1 MITLWIHLK
10 KDRMKVS
17 IIGHGFVGKALEN
30 ALNNSVET
38 LIIDPIYKNKISDIT
53 LFEPDYIFI
62 CVPTPMADGGNQDLS
77 ILDEVIHEIKVLDVN
92 SEIILKSTVL
102 PNNITIIEELI
113 PNIIYNPEFLTEKNS
128 FEDFI
133 NGDLIVLGSRN
144 KNFKKISSFYKNY
157 TKCTTKNFILTD
169 LIAASLIKYTINSY
183 LASKVMF
190 FNEVHNLFKKS
201 GTDENWENFIDAVS
215 SDSRIGRSHMKVPGP
230 DGRYGFGGACF
241 PKDTQALYN
250 YSLDEESPLKI
261 LKKVIDL
268 NNHIRGSYESETDRE
283 NEQNINF

>member
-1 MITLWIHLK
+1 
-10 KDRMKVS
+10 MKVS

-53 LFEPDYIFI
+53 LFKPDYIFI

-268 NNHIRGSYESETDRE
+268 NNHIRGSYESETERE

>member
-1 MITLWIHLK
+1 
-10 KDRMKVS
+10 MKVS

-102 PNNITIIEELI
+102 PNNIAIIEESI

-144 KNFKKISSFYKNY
+144 KNFKKISSFYKNH

>member
-1 MITLWIHLK
+1 MLC
-10 KDRMKVS
+10 
-17 IIGHGFVGKALEN
+17 
-30 ALNNSVET
+30 
-38 LIIDPIYKNKISDIT
+38 IY
-53 LFEPDYIFI
+53 L
-62 CVPTPMADGGNQDLS
+62 LS
-77 ILDEVIHEIKVLDVN
+77 
-92 SEIILKSTVL
+92 
-102 PNNITIIEELI
+102 
-113 PNIIYNPEFLTEKNS
+113 
-128 FEDFI
+128 
-133 NGDLIVLGSRN
+133 
-144 KNFKKISSFYKNY
+144 
-157 TKCTTKNFILTD
+157 
-169 LIAASLIKYTINSY
+169 KYTINSY

>member
-1 MITLWIHLK
+1 
-10 KDRMKVS
+10 MKVS

>member
-1 MITLWIHLK
+1 
-10 KDRMKVS
+10 MKVS

-268 NNHIRGSYESETDRE
+268 NNHIRGSYESETERE

>member
-1 MITLWIHLK
+1 
-10 KDRMKVS
+10 MKVS

-190 FNEVHNLFKKS
+190 FNELHNLFKKS

>member
-1 MITLWIHLK
+1 
-10 KDRMKVS
+10 MKVS

-77 ILDEVIHEIKVLDVN
+77 ILDEVIQEIKVLDVN

-102 PNNITIIEELI
+102 PNNIAIIEESI